1 MVTIRRKPDFKKN
14 FYEELAWTNNQF
26 VCGIDEVG
34 RGCLAG
40 PVVTAAVILHT
51 RKKSRLIKDSKQMS
65 PIERLKAAKWVVKN
79 AWYAI
84 GIVNHRII
92 DRVNIYHAT
101 MAAMRRAASQ
111 LFASAPTQPSTILV
125 DAMPLQLSTFA
136 GDIIAFP
143 FGERKS
149 ISIAAASIIAKI
161 TRDQIMQRMEH
172 SFPGYH
178 FDRHKG
184 YCTVA
189 HRTML
194 AELAQSPIHRISY
207 IDHFETMHEAQ
218 LTLLENYDETVR

>member
-1 MVTIRRKPDFKKN
+1 MVTIRRKPDFKKD
-14 FYEELAWTNNQF
+14 FYEELAWANSDF

-51 RKKSRLIKDSKQMS
+51 RKKSRMIKASKQLT
-65 PIERLKAAKWVVKN
+65 PNERCKAATWIHTN

-92 DRVNIYHAT
+92 DKINIYHAT
-101 MAAMRRAASQ
+101 MQAMRRAASQ
-111 LFASAPTQPSTILV
+111 LFASVRTQPTTILV
-125 DAMPLQLSTFA
+125 DAMPLQLSSFA
-136 GDIIAFP
+136 GNIIAFP

-149 ISIAAASIIAKI
+149 ISIAAASIIAKV
-161 TRDQIMQRMEH
+161 TRDQIMHRMER

-178 FDRHKG
+178 FGRHKG
-184 YCTVA
+184 YCTVE
-189 HRTML
+189 HRAML
-194 AELAQSPIHRISY
+194 AQLARSPIHRISY
-207 IDHFETMHEAQ
+207 IDHFETMQEAQ